1 MNSGGCRGFSLP
13 DIGSPVSDQRF
24 VFAQANCERWNE
36 MLLAI
41 TSDVVALENFD
52 DGNWL
57 PRVLP
62 IYDALSNL
70 LHPKYY
76 GSLTGALVNVS
87 VIVYRIMIMIIIN
100 THFKIPLVRLSAL
113 KGRGVLWAQK

>member
-76 GSLTGALVNVS
+76 GSLRGALVNVS
-87 VIVYRIMIMIIIN
+87 VIAVSRIDEKTKEYGCYWQVKKME
-100 THFKIPLVRLSAL
+100 
-113 KGRGVLWAQK
+113 VLRVERDE